1 MLRALWKI
9 DAHLISTLV
18 NKSIILKCSE
28 QHFLFHWEWVY
39 HLPYTF
45 LYTGCV
51 VYMTKNAYVCAFQMR
66 NNYINNKYVKQ
77 DNQATSCHSGKCKY
91 TCRVNTGSYIYVCIS
106 YIVLMF
112 VLFSFVQ
119 LCVRVY
125 VRVMGNSFYISN
137 WDLDMLDEEIRL
149 NSQHVRGYFFSD

>member
-1 MLRALWKI
+1 MLIKVLFSNAVSNTSCFI
-9 DAHLISTLV
+9 ESGFTIYHTHFCILV
-18 NKSIILKCSE
+18 VLCTW
-28 QHFLFHWEWVY
+28 QRMLTYVHFRWE
-39 HLPYTF
+39 TI
-45 LYTGCV
+45 TD
-51 VYMTKNAYVCAFQMR
+51 TS
-66 NNYINNKYVKQ
+66 INNKYVKQ

-149 NSQHVRGYFFSD
+149 NSPHVRGYFFQINIWWTHVGKPQ